1 MAVPLL
7 PIAQSTKI
15 KDLRVCHSL
24 PRQTAKDLN
33 QLLGSFSGRE
43 PAPTV
48 NSEAGCG
55 KIFSEVSSGVMSY
68 VPL

>member
-7 PIAQSTKI
+7 PIAQRTKI
-15 KDLRVCHSL
+15 KDLRVCHGL
-24 PRQTAKDLN
+24 PRQTAKALN
-33 QLLGSFSGRE
+33 QLLGSFSSRE

-48 NSEAGCG
+48 NSETGCG
-55 KIFSEVSSGVMSY
+55 KIFSEVSDGVLYY